1 MLSKGVRMKTKLYCK
16 RFRLR
21 DFFLFPSI
29 SVYSWSQNRIILR
42 RATLVWGWCGIEFW
56 RVSVS

>member
-1 MLSKGVRMKTKLYCK
+1 MKTKLYCT

-29 SVYSWSQNRIILR
+29 SVYSWNQNRIVLR
-42 RATLVWGWCGIEFW
+42 RATLIWGWYGIEFW
-56 RVSVS
+56 RVSVRGA